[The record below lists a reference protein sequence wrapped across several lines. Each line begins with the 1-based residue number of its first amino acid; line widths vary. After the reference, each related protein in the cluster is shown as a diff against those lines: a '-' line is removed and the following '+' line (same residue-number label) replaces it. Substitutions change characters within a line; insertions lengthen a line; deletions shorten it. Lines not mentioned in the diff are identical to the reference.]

1 MYLRVIK
8 KRKKS
13 GGVYYILQLKDK
25 YFSQILGRYKNRS
38 GLQAAINKYKEFYG
52 INKVIV
58 SWGELGE

>member
-8 KRKKS
+8 KRKNS

-38 GLQAAINKYKEFYG
+38 GIDAAIRKYKEFYG
-52 INKVIV
+52 IDKVVI
-58 SWGELGE
+58 S